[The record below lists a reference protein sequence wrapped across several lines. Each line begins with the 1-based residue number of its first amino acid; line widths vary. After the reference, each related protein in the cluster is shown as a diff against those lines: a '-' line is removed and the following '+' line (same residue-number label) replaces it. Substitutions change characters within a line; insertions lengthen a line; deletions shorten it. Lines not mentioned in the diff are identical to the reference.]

1 MNSLL
6 RAARMSPSLLGRF
19 VIVLMVAVGLI
30 GATSVAAAPA
40 RASVATGVGISP
52 ARPSVSAGAG
62 LRAVRI
68 AATRRGAR
76 YQWGA
81 VGPRRFDCSGLTM
94 WVYARMGNACPHR
107 CPAVRRHQAHPVLG
121 PPPRRPGL
129 LQDRIGLRP
138 PRGDLRGCRHVLART
153 AHRRPCAAR
162 PADDPDRLVRPGAVT
177 TRPPPTHSSGRSPRD
192 LHAGQGVLAAGWS
205 DQPAGVGR
213 RRPPHRQGSPP

>member
-68 AATRRGAR
+68 AATRRGAP

-81 VGPRRFDCSGLTM
+81 VGPRRFDCSGLTK
-94 WVYARMGNACPHR
+94 WVYARMGKRLPRTAAQQYAATVHIPSW
-107 CPAVRRHQAHPVLG
+107 A
-121 PPPRRPGL
+121 RRPGDL
-129 LQDRIGLRP
+129 VFFKTGSGYVHHVGIYAGAGMIWHAP
-138 PRGDLRGCRHVLART
+138 HSGDHVRRARLWT
-153 AHRRPCAAR
+153 RTVWYGR
-162 PADDPDRLVRPGAVT
+162 VR
-177 TRPPPTHSSGRSPRD
+177 
-192 LHAGQGVLAAGWS
+192 
-205 DQPAGVGR
+205 
-213 RRPPHRQGSPP
+213 